1 MYKVGTFFDMT
12 VPKGARCFLE
22 IVTLKVL
29 LFKNISVTRDKNEIL
44 IYAVEH

>member
-12 VPKGARCFLE
+12 VTKGARCFLE

-29 LFKNISVTRDKNEIL
+29 LFKNISVTFLWSYIFKKK
-44 IYAVEH
+44 